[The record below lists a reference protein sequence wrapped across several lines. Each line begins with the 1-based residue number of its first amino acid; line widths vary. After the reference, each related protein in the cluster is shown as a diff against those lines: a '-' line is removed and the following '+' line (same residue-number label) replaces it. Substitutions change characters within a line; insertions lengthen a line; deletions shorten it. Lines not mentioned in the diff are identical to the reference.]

1 MPAGAIAGS
10 GVLSAGA
17 SLFGANQ
24 AASAQKK
31 AAQIASATQLQ
42 MYNQTRSDLSPYR
55 DLGGYS
61 GGELRNRLT
70 ELTAPIIMGQAEL
83 EATPGYQFT
92 LNQGLKAAQN
102 SAAARGLGLSGA
114 AIKAATGYASGL
126 ADQTY
131 LNQFNV
137 ANTNRT
143 NAFNRLFQTTQL
155 GQGAATGQATAN
167 LLTGNQIAQ
176 NTIGAGNA
184 QGAAAI
190 AGGNAVGS
198 ALQYGGGYINRLL
211 QAGGGGSGGYFGND
225 NGLTAAGW
233 RPDQWV

>member
-1 MPAGAIAGS
+1 
-10 GVLSAGA
+10 
-17 SLFGANQ
+17 
-24 AASAQKK
+24 
-31 AAQIASATQLQ
+31 